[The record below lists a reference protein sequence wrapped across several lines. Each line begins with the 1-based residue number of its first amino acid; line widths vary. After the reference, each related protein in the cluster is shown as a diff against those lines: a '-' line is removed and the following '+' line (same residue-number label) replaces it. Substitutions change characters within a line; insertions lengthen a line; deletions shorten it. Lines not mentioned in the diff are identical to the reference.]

1 MRLAKIPDR
10 YAGNESS
17 NKIDDEAIKGIAKRR
32 KDVVLRDIPA
42 FSFYSLASKVMHP
55 LIVRPQEPK
64 FTSVIN
70 DGARE
75 VQAALNSLGVEM
87 RTIGAAM
94 AWLLEKKA

>member
-1 MRLAKIPDR
+1 
-10 YAGNESS
+10 
-17 NKIDDEAIKGIAKRR
+17 
-32 KDVVLRDIPA
+32 
-42 FSFYSLASKVMHP
+42 MHP